1 MDNVR
6 SLDLD
11 IKTNKCSVMY
21 VLQRSSELSFSALC
35 MESEDV
41 LGFIQEPEQRTINR

>member
-11 IKTNKCSVMY
+11 IKTDKCSVMY
-21 VLQRSSELSFSALC
+21 VLQGSSELSFSALWRVK
-35 MESEDV
+35 SSRV
-41 LGFIQEPEQRTINR
+41 NLGLGLGLE